1 MKILKYAG
9 VLIAIACLALLGYG
23 GTGYWAALSDADV
36 LGAHADELI
45 SGRRGGDSLG
55 VRYRDILI
63 TVEDPNFW
71 DHSGL
76 DISTPGAGLT
86 TITQSLA
93 KRVAFDEF
101 RPGLRKIRQT
111 GYALGLEVRLSKAQ
125 ILALWLDTLEMGEG
139 PNGWIVGFHDASAAL
154 YGRPPASLTETQFI
168 RLVAVL
174 IAPASFNLTEHDT
187 ALDERTSRIQRLIA
201 GVCGPT
207 DNSDVWLDGCRS
219 PSDEGVKPAS

>member
-9 VLIAIACLALLGYG
+9 VLITISCLALLSYG
-23 GTGYWAALSDADV
+23 GMGYWAALSDAEV
-36 LGAHADELI
+36 LGTRADDLI

-55 VRYRDILI
+55 ARYRDILI
-63 TVEDPNFW
+63 RVEDPNFW

-101 RPGLRKIRQT
+101 HPGLRKVRQT

-125 ILALWLDTLEMGEG
+125 ILALWLDSLEIGEG
-139 PNGWIVGFHDASAAL
+139 PNGWIVGFHNASDVL
-154 YGRPPASLTETQFI
+154 YGRPPESVTETQFI

-174 IAPASFNLTEHDT
+174 IAPASFDLTEHDT
-187 ALDERTSRIQRLIA
+187 ALDERTKRIQRLIA
-201 GVCGPT
+201 GICAPV
-207 DNSDVWLDGCRS
+207 DNSDVWLDGCRA
-219 PSDEGVKPAS
+219 PSNERAKPTS

>member
-9 VLIAIACLALLGYG
+9 VLIAISCMALLGYG
-23 GTGYWAALSDADV
+23 GMGYWAALSDAEV
-36 LGAHADELI
+36 LGARANQLI
-45 SGRRGGDSLG
+45 AGRRGGDSLG

-63 TVEDPNFW
+63 AVEDPKFW
-71 DHSGL
+71 GHSGL

-139 PNGWIVGFHDASAAL
+139 PNGWIVGFHEASAAL
-154 YGRPPASLTETQFI
+154 YGRPPASVTETQFI

-174 IAPASFNLTEHDT
+174 IAPASFDLTEHDT
-187 ALDERTSRIQRLIA
+187 ALNERTHRIQRLLTGICA
-201 GVCGPT
+201 PT
-207 DNSDVWLDGCRS
+207 DNSDVWLDGCRT
-219 PSDEGVKPAS
+219 PSDEAAKPAS